1 MNPIVVIPSRM
12 ASTRLPGKPLADIHG
27 RPMIVHVLDRARE
40 AEIGPVAVACGDPEI
55 ADAVRANGGI
65 AVLTDPTLPRG
76 SDRVHAALA
85 ELDPQGRHDV
95 VVNLQ
100 GDLPSIPPV
109 YLRTVLTPLADPG
122 FDIATL
128 VAPIDSDEEAN
139 LPSVVKAACAFDRGR
154 AVSPALYFSRVPIP
168 WGDGPRW
175 HHIGI
180 YAFRRAALAHFV
192 CAAGGAAGTA
202 GEPGTAS
209 RPGGRH
215 AHRLR
220 PRRSCAV
227 RRRHAGRSGAGAPRP
242 RAEGRRMTGIIAF
255 QGVPGA
261 YSDLACRVAYPDMTT
276 LPCELFETAMDAVR
290 EGRADLAML
299 PCENSLAGRVPDIHH
314 LLPESGLF
322 VIGEHF
328 HRVEHCLLGV
338 QGRQR
343 SAI

>member
-1 MNPIVVIPSRM
+1 VNPIVVIPSRM

-40 AEIGPVAVACGDPEI
+40 AQIGPVAVACGDSEI
-55 ADAVRANGGI
+55 ADTVRAHGGI

-109 YLRTVLTPLADPG
+109 YLRTVLTPLSDPG

-168 WGDGPRW
+168 WGEGPRW

-180 YAFRRAALAHFV
+180 YAFRRTALAHFV
-192 CAAGGAAGTA
+192 
-202 GEPGTAS
+202 S
-209 RPGGRH
+209 
-215 AHRLR
+215 
-220 PRRSCAV
+220 
-227 RRRHAGRSGAGAPRP
+227 
-242 RAEGRRMTGIIAF
+242 
-255 QGVPGA
+255 
-261 YSDLACRVAYPDMTT
+261 
-276 LPCELFETAMDAVR
+276 
-290 EGRADLAML
+290 
-299 PCENSLAGRVPDIHH
+299 
-314 LLPESGLF
+314 LPEAPLERRESLEQLRALEAGMR
-322 VIGEHF
+322 IACA
-328 HRVEHCLLGV
+328 RVEHAPYGV
-338 QGRQR
+338 DTPDDLERARRDLAPRGRR
-343 SAI
+343 A